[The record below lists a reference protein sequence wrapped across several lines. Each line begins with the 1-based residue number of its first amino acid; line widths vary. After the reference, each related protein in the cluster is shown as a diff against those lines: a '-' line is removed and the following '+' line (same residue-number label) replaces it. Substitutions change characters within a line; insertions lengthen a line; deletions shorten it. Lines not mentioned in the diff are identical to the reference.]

1 MVSGVRPRAV
11 DTGSVGSTAARAYL
25 CIGLVAIAGHF
36 ALAGDVV
43 LYDALGLA
51 SAGLIF
57 FAVAAYRP
65 RTWRAW
71 GTIGVSQ
78 LLMALGDF
86 VYDNLTSRYPGPAD
100 ALYLFSVAL
109 LILGVLL
116 LSRDS
121 IGPRSTAAHLD
132 ALVVTLGLGIAAW
145 VLIFTGPAGGTLLG
159 RAVTVAYPA
168 ADLLLIGALVRLLF
182 VQGRRTSSYW
192 LLLASVVPLLVAD
205 GAWVLPS
212 LDGTYAASWPDAGW
226 LVSYVLLAAAALHP
240 SMERLVVPAPAGQLL
255 SLRRGLTVGASLVA
269 APLSIAIAE
278 LSGHHVNIVPVASA
292 GSVLLV
298 FVVLRF
304 ATIVR
309 ELDALRLRAEESERK
324 FRMVFERAPLGISIG
339 REGIMSETNPALQR
353 MLGYTGSEL
362 AQMHYTQVTHPDD
375 LDLVAQAELDAG
387 IRDTFLATKQYV
399 RKDGVPVDTRVNVLL
414 DLEDGL
420 GMSLL
425 EDVTAQRAL
434 EEQLR
439 QAQKMEAVGKLAGGI
454 AHDFNNLMTAVIG
467 YSDLL
472 LSRGD
477 RSAQEKL
484 EAIRDSAVRA
494 SDLTRQL
501 LAFSGRQVLQLDE
514 LDLRDAVRR
523 LEPLLQ
529 RTLGERSRLE
539 LELGELPVIVRADEA
554 QLERVVLNLAANASE
569 ALPDGGLVTIG
580 VRADAGVASLSVA
593 DDGVGM
599 DAEIEAHIFEPFFT
613 TKELGVSSGL
623 GLSTVHGIVG
633 QSGGTIE
640 VESAPTRGSVFTV
653 RLPLAAAA
661 ATLVD

>member
-1 MVSGVRPRAV
+1 VVSGVRPRAV

-100 ALYLFSVAL
+100 ALYLFGVAL

-121 IGPRSTAAHLD
+121 IGPRSTAADLD

-168 ADLLLIGALVRLLF
+168 ADLLLVGALVRLLF

-192 LLLASVVPLLVAD
+192 LLVASVVPLLVAD

-240 SMERLVVPAPAGQLL
+240 SMERLVVAAPAGQLL

-653 RLPLAAAA
+653 RLPLATAA

>member
-1 MVSGVRPRAV
+1 MVSGLRLRAV

-71 GTIGVSQ
+71 STIGVSQ
-78 LLMALGDF
+78 LLMAFGDF

-100 ALYLFSVAL
+100 ALYLSSVAL

-116 LSRDS
+116 LSQES
-121 IGPRSTAAHLD
+121 VGPRSTAAHLD
-132 ALVVTLGLGIAAW
+132 ALVVMLGLGIAAW
-145 VLIFTGPAGGTLLG
+145 VLIFTGPTDGTLLG
-159 RAVTVAYPA
+159 RAVTVAYPT
-168 ADLLLIGALVRLLF
+168 ADVLLLGTLVRLLF

-192 LLLASVVPLLVAD
+192 LLVASVVPLLVAD

-226 LVSYVLLAAAALHP
+226 LASYVLLAAAALHP
-240 SMERLVVPAPAGQLL
+240 SMERLVVAAPTGHLL
-255 SLRRGLTVGASLVA
+255 SLRRSVAVGASLVA
-269 APLSIAIAE
+269 APLSVAIAE
-278 LSGHHVNIVPVASA
+278 LSGHHVNIVAVASA

-298 FVVLRF
+298 LVVLRF

-324 FRMVFERAPLGISIG
+324 FRMVFERAPIGISIG

-375 LDLVAQAELDAG
+375 LDLDAQAELDAG

-399 RKDGVPVDTRVNVLL
+399 RKDGVSVDTRVNVLL

-425 EDVTAQRAL
+425 EDVTAQHAL

-529 RTLGERSRLE
+529 RALGERSRLE
-539 LELGELPVIVRADEA
+539 LELGEWPVIVRADEA

-569 ALPDGGLVTIG
+569 ALPEGGVVTIG
-580 VRADAGVASLSVA
+580 VRADASVATLSVA

-599 DAEIEAHIFEPFFT
+599 DPETEAHIFEPFFT

-640 VESAPTRGSVFTV
+640 VESAPARGSVFTV

>member
-1 MVSGVRPRAV
+1 VVSGVRPRAV

-100 ALYLFSVAL
+100 ALYLFGVAL

-168 ADLLLIGALVRLLF
+168 ADLLLVGALVRLLF

-192 LLLASVVPLLVAD
+192 LLVASVVPLLVAD

-653 RLPLAAAA
+653 RLPLATAA

>member
-100 ALYLFSVAL
+100 ALYLFGVAL

-168 ADLLLIGALVRLLF
+168 ADLLLLGALVRLLF

-192 LLLASVVPLLVAD
+192 LLVASVVPLLVAD

>member
-1 MVSGVRPRAV
+1 VVSGVRPRAV

-192 LLLASVVPLLVAD
+192 LLVASVVPLLVAD

-653 RLPLAAAA
+653 RLPLATAA